1 VLYYSRSYLSTD
13 ETVFKLRLRQLVRA
27 FERRGHEYA
36 DLDPLGLQVRPEA
49 PPELDPAAYGF
60 TAADLQRTVVVQ
72 PFDGLKGLLG
82 KEGTKGTLLE
92 VLDSL
97 QKRYTGTVG
106 VEYMHLRDASRS
118 TWLRDRVEDYDD
130 RAGYWSKEDKL
141 QILDRVAYVCVSV

>member
-1 VLYYSRSYLSTD
+1 MHAVCTHRGTRTSATSPTTSPQARRTHRPLTSNRGSRRQSALHRPLRRVRGPYTVLYCAVLYYSRSYLSTD

-72 PFDGLKGLLG
+72 PFDGLK
-82 KEGTKGTLLE
+82 
-92 VLDSL
+92 
-97 QKRYTGTVG
+97 VG
-106 VEYMHLRDASRS
+106 GRGA
-118 TWLRDRVEDYDD
+118 
-130 RAGYWSKEDKL
+130 
-141 QILDRVAYVCVSV
+141 

>member
-1 VLYYSRSYLSTD
+1 VHVYRVGWQTLCESRELT
-13 ETVFKLRLRQLVRA
+13 RRQ
-27 FERRGHEYA
+27 
-36 DLDPLGLQVRPEA
+36 
-49 PPELDPAAYGF
+49 
-60 TAADLQRTVVVQ
+60 
-72 PFDGLKGLLG
+72 GLLG

-97 QKRYTGTVG
+97 QVCVCVCVCVPVACNSRGREMRVSRIIDVCPTCQQKRYTGTVG